1 MRGFKYQHD
10 CLRIMG
16 LSLLSFMYLI
26 CRKKNLNPLCHLGG
40 SFLINTATFPP
51 HVTSENTGV
60 CHNVMMPFDNLHSV
74 AEGSNC

>member
-1 MRGFKYQHD
+1 
-10 CLRIMG
+10 
-16 LSLLSFMYLI
+16 MYYGVITIVIHVFDLK
-26 CRKKNLNPLCHLGG
+26 KKNLNPLCHLGG